1 MGILSLFLIW
11 VLPISLL
18 TFGLLGNTIGF
29 CVFSRRSLL
38 KFPGRD
44 IYRALAVM
52 DTLYLIHVVLQY
64 LLYYNGLGVR
74 LLSSIS
80 CKLIRYMNYSV
91 APISAW
97 LIVYLSIHKY
107 ISIRFREP
115 CKRWQSIIITFIITY
130 NLIYYLPIMWF
141 VGLITQ
147 RADKLLKSKSSE
159 MNTEND
165 DLDDN
170 LNVFLNFSL
179 STNSSNEVFNSS
191 SESFNTSS
199 KQITTNKTIKYEC
212 NFSVLTQENIYSWM
226 DLINLT
232 ILPFSLMIIF
242 SSLLIHTIF
251 QSRLRI
257 QDRDSRLR
265 TKDRNRL
272 KKDIKFAL
280 TCILFNCIFIVLNL
294 PICVANLFFEFFYSY
309 YDVFLSIYYFSYC
322 INFYILFLFNSI
334 FRKQFLGIFSESSLK
349 RRGTQ

>member
-1 MGILSLFLIW
+1 MGLLSLFLIW

-29 CVFSRRSLL
+29 CVFSKRSLS

-52 DTLYLIHVVLQY
+52 DTLYLIHVILQY
-64 LLYYNGLGVR
+64 LLYYNGLGIR

-97 LIVYLSIHKY
+97 LIVYLSI
-107 ISIRFREP
+107 RFREP
-115 CKRWQSIIITFIITY
+115 RKRWQSMIIAFIITY
-130 NLIYYLPIMWF
+130 NLVYYLPIMWF

-147 RADKLLKSKSSE
+147 RANKLKAKPFE
-159 MNTEND
+159 YNTENQ
-165 DLDDN
+165 DLDEEIHN
-170 LNVFLNFSL
+170 LDILLNFSM
-179 STNSSNEVFNSS
+179 STNGSEGLSSYSEIFNSS
-191 SESFNTSS
+191 SN
-199 KQITTNKTIKYEC
+199 KQQTVLNKTIKYEC
-212 NFSVLTQENIYSWM
+212 NFSVLTQENVYSWM

-257 QDRDSRLR
+257 QDRNSRVR
-265 TKDRNRL
+265 VQDRIRL
-272 KKDIKFAL
+272 KKDIKVTL
-280 TCILFNCIFIVLNL
+280 INI
-294 PICVANLFFEFFYSY
+294 
-309 YDVFLSIYYFSYC
+309 IYN
-322 INFYILFLFNSI
+322 II
-334 FRKQFLGIFSESSLK
+334 FRFACP
-349 RRGTQ
+349 